1 MTTSGGSKK
10 RTTTKKKTTAQ
21 GGAKGKSTR
30 AASSARTRNASAGG
44 SSPNAPNV
52 VVVESPAKA
61 RTLGRIL
68 GSQYNVM
75 ASLGHVRDLPPGKLG
90 VEVDNDF
97 TPIYEN
103 SADKVKVLKEL
114 RDAAKQADTVF
125 LATDP
130 DREGEAISWHLLKA
144 ASIRPEKAQRVVF
157 HEITADAIRHAF
169 EQPRDIDIDLVDAQQ
184 ARRILDRLV
193 GYQLSP
199 LLWQKVRRGLSAGR
213 VQSVAVR
220 IVVDRERERD
230 AFQSKEYWSIGTEL
244 ASKGGQAITFPA
256 ELQNLEGKRGKIEIL
271 DGVTADRIVSD
282 LRPASYRVAEVRK
295 RETLRRPTAPFRTS
309 TMQQEAS
316 RKLRFTARRTMTVAQ
331 QLYEGLPVAGGDP
344 VGLITYMRTD
354 SISMAQEAVQEAR
367 TVIET
372 RYGKDSVPAR
382 PKMYQN
388 KVQGAQE
395 AHEAIR
401 PTSFARDP
409 ESLRDS
415 LQREQWNLYNLIW
428 QRAISSQMADA
439 RFDQTSVDIAARE
452 TPSGDIYTLRAT
464 GSIMT
469 FAGFLAVYREG
480 LDEPEEDSDEG
491 RLLPDL
497 QQGQYLDLQK
507 VEPTQHFTQPPPRYT
522 EATLIKAM
530 EEHGIGRPSTY
541 APIIATV
548 QDRGYVDKEGDRLKP
563 LKLGSAVTDLLI
575 GFFPQIVDLDF
586 TSGME
591 SELDEVASG
600 ARKWVPLL
608 KDFYG
613 PFDERLQVAK
623 VEAPR
628 VRNIDEDSDEVCPEC
643 GKPMVIKRGRF
654 GPFLSCSNF
663 PDCKGTMRIQEKV
676 DAKCPTCG
684 GDLVQRRSSK
694 SGRPFYGCSN
704 YPTCTFLV
712 NDKPLPQPCP
722 QCGGMTVMQGRE
734 NAKCHDAKDCGWQGT
749 QEDLKH
755 EHEAEKVAVEV

>member
-1 MTTSGGSKK
+1 MTSSDSSKK
-10 RTTTKKKTTAQ
+10 RTTTKKKTTTRA
-21 GGAKGKSTR
+21 GAKGRFTR
-30 AASSARTRNASAGG
+30 AAASARTRNASAGG

-68 GSQYNVM
+68 GSKYNVM

-97 TPIYEN
+97 APVYEN
-103 SADKVKVLKEL
+103 SKDKAKVLKEL
-114 RDAAKQADTVF
+114 RDAAKKADTVY

-144 ASIRPEKAQRVVF
+144 ASIRSEKAQRVVF
-157 HEITADAIRHAF
+157 HEITADAIRRAF
-169 EQPRDIDIDLVDAQQ
+169 EQPRDLDLDLVDAQQ

-213 VQSVAVR
+213 VQSVAVK

-230 AFQSKEYWSIGTEL
+230 AFQSKEYWSIGAEL
-244 ASKGGQAITFPA
+244 ASKGGRPTMFPA
-256 ELQNLEGKRGKIEIL
+256 ELQNLTGQSGKIEIP
-271 DGVTADRIVSD
+271 DGAAADHLVSD
-282 LRPASYRVAEVRK
+282 LRPASYQVVEVRK

-344 VGLITYMRTD
+344 VGLISYMRTD
-354 SISMAQEAVQEAR
+354 STSMAAEAVQEAR
-367 TVIET
+367 TVIES
-372 RYGKDSVPAR
+372 RYGKDSVPPS
-382 PKMYQN
+382 PKTYQS

-452 TPSGDIYTLRAT
+452 TPSGDTYLLRTT

-491 RLLPDL
+491 RRLPDL
-497 QQGQYLDLQK
+497 QQGQDLDLQK

-522 EATLIKAM
+522 EATLIRAM
-530 EEHGIGRPSTY
+530 EERGIGRPSTY
-541 APIIATV
+541 APIISTV

-563 LKLGSAVTDLLI
+563 LKLGSRVTDLLI
-575 GFFPQIVDLDF
+575 AYFPQIVDLHF
-586 TSGME
+586 TREME
-591 SELDEVASG
+591 GGLDEVAQG
-600 ARKWVPLL
+600 ERKWVPLL
-608 KDFYG
+608 RDFYG
-613 PFDERLQVAK
+613 PFDERLQFAI
-623 VEAPR
+623 ENADR
-628 VRNIDEDSDEVCPEC
+628 VRDIDEDSNELCPEC

-663 PDCKGTMRIQEKV
+663 PECKGTMRIQEKV

-694 SGRPFYGCSN
+694 SGRPFYGCSS

-712 NDKPLPQPCP
+712 NDKPLRQPCP

-734 NAKCHDAKDCGWQGT
+734 NAKCHDTKDCGWLGS

-755 EHEAEKVAVEV
+755 EHDAEKAAVEV

>member
-497 QQGQYLDLQK
+497 QQGQDLDLQK

-755 EHEAEKVAVEV
+755 EHEAAKVAVEV

>member
-1 MTTSGGSKK
+1 
-10 RTTTKKKTTAQ
+10 
-21 GGAKGKSTR
+21 
-30 AASSARTRNASAGG
+30 
-44 SSPNAPNV
+44 
-52 VVVESPAKA
+52 
-61 RTLGRIL
+61 
-68 GSQYNVM
+68 
-75 ASLGHVRDLPPGKLG
+75 
-90 VEVDNDF
+90 
-97 TPIYEN
+97 
-103 SADKVKVLKEL
+103 
-114 RDAAKQADTVF
+114 
-125 LATDP
+125 
-130 DREGEAISWHLLKA
+130 
-144 ASIRPEKAQRVVF
+144 
-157 HEITADAIRHAF
+157 
-169 EQPRDIDIDLVDAQQ
+169 
-184 ARRILDRLV
+184 
-193 GYQLSP
+193 
-199 LLWQKVRRGLSAGR
+199 
-213 VQSVAVR
+213 
-220 IVVDRERERD
+220 
-230 AFQSKEYWSIGTEL
+230 
-244 ASKGGQAITFPA
+244 
-256 ELQNLEGKRGKIEIL
+256 
-271 DGVTADRIVSD
+271 
-282 LRPASYRVAEVRK
+282 
-295 RETLRRPTAPFRTS
+295 
-309 TMQQEAS
+309 
-316 RKLRFTARRTMTVAQ
+316 
-331 QLYEGLPVAGGDP
+331 
-344 VGLITYMRTD
+344 
-354 SISMAQEAVQEAR
+354 
-367 TVIET
+367 
-372 RYGKDSVPAR
+372 
-382 PKMYQN
+382 
-388 KVQGAQE
+388 
-395 AHEAIR
+395 
-401 PTSFARDP
+401 
-409 ESLRDS
+409 
-415 LQREQWNLYNLIW
+415 
-428 QRAISSQMADA
+428 MADA

-497 QQGQYLDLQK
+497 QQGQDLDLQK